1 MTMISILHT
10 IAQLNNGGGYSG
22 DTSCGVDQWILGD
35 WHRCLF
41 EPITSLIGEPTF
53 GVLIGIGIYGSMYV
67 AGGGDMTT
75 PTVVTILLATLMF
88 PLLPG
93 GFSGIAW
100 AVLLVGAAGSI
111 LQVMQKYVLSPA
123 TT

>member
-1 MTMISILHT
+1 MIDISTL
-10 IAQLNNGGGYSG
+10 IAQINNGTSYTG
-22 DTSCGVDQWILGD
+22 DTSCDTSSWIAGD
-35 WHRCLF
+35 WHTCLF
-41 EPITSLIGEPTF
+41 EPTTSLIGEPTF
-53 GVLIGIGIYGSMYV
+53 GVLIGVGIYGSMYV

-100 AVLLVGAAGSI
+100 AVLLVGAAAAI

>member
-1 MTMISILHT
+1 MIDTL
-10 IAQLNNGGGYSG
+10 IAQLNNGTRYSG
-22 DTSCGVDQWILGD
+22 DSSCGTNEWIAGE

-41 EPITSLIGEPTF
+41 EPTTSLIGEPTF

-75 PTVVTILLATLMF
+75 PTTVTILLATLMF

-93 GFSGIAW
+93 GFNGIAW
-100 AVLLVGAAGSI
+100 AVLLVGAAAAI